1 MIARIG
7 KSELNE
13 RFVCFRGVL
22 VCTSLGPAAARTGFS
37 AGGPFWGT
45 GTTTS
50 PLGMVAPRKCAV
62 DIPTCTSAMRDGHQN
77 GAASELLVPVLHI
90 RGSLGWL
97 TLN

>member
-37 AGGPFWGT
+37 AGGLF
-45 GTTTS
+45 
-50 PLGMVAPRKCAV
+50 LGH
-62 DIPTCTSAMRDGHQN
+62 RDYNQPPGHG
-77 GAASELLVPVLHI
+77 GAAEM
-90 RGSLGWL
+90 RC
-97 TLN
+97 